1 LILKAAISLCYAG
14 TGLANAEIKFS
25 NNEKENLSM
34 KHRERVEMVFNH
46 EVPDRIPYQATF
58 TPEFADRLRKELKIT
73 NPNPHDPHN
82 GRWNTYEL
90 EIATGQDAFQC
101 SIGWVTGYYMDTKPY
116 VDEWG
121 VQWAIQDY
129 ETPYGKGYYTE
140 LRDGPLKDAEAIDS
154 YQPPDPH
161 RPEIYRNL
169 QRLIREHKDEYYIIG
184 RLHTTIWETA
194 WALRGFQQMLLEL
207 VLDPDLVNRVLD
219 IPYNYHMVVAKKMA
233 EMGVDMVWLGDDMG
247 GQNNMLMSPE
257 TWRQFFKQRMA
268 TIIAEVKSINPN
280 IKVAY
285 HTDGNNYPII
295 PDLIE
300 IGLDVLNPIQA
311 ECMDPAQLKK
321 DFGNNLCFFGA
332 IDVQKTLPFGTPAAV
347 EAEVLEGMRIIG
359 KGGGWLCAP
368 NHHIQLDTPIENFWA
383 LVNAIK
389 KTPYTSK

>member
-1 LILKAAISLCYAG
+1 
-14 TGLANAEIKFS
+14 
-25 NNEKENLSM
+25 M
-34 KHRERVEMVFNH
+34 KHRERVEMALNH

-58 TPEFADRLRKELKIT
+58 TPEFADRLRKELKVT
-73 NPNPHDPHN
+73 NPNPHDPHS

-90 EIATGQDAFQC
+90 EIATGQDALQC

-121 VQWAIQDY
+121 VQWAVQDY

-140 LRDGPLKDAEAIDS
+140 LRDGPLKDADAIDS

-161 RPEIYRNL
+161 RPEIYQNL
-169 QRLIREHKDEYYIIG
+169 QRLIREYKDEFYIIG

-207 VLDPDLVNRVLD
+207 ALDPDLVNRVLD
-219 IPYNYHMVVAKKMA
+219 IPYNYHLVVAKKMV
-233 EMGVDMVWLGDDMG
+233 ETGVDMVWLGDDMG
-247 GQNNMLMSPE
+247 GQNSMIMSPK
-257 TWRQFFKQRMA
+257 TWRQFFKERMA
-268 TIIAEVKSINPN
+268 TIIAEIKSINPN

-300 IGLDVLNPIQA
+300 IGMDVLNPIQA
-311 ECMDPAQLKK
+311 ECMDPAKLKK

-332 IDVQKTLPFGTPAAV
+332 IDVQSTLPFGTPAAV
-347 EAEVLEGMRIIG
+347 EAEVLERMRTIG

-368 NHHIQLDTPIENFWA
+368 THHIQLDTPMENFWA
-383 LVNAIK
+383 LVNTIK
-389 KTPYTSK
+389 NTPYTSER